1 MTREEQIMKRVKE
14 HYDEAC
20 SLGFEVVAIFLQGSQ
35 NYNCDEY
42 SEEYTS
48 DIDTKCIILP
58 TLDDIVCG
66 FSPYSHTHICANEEH
81 IDIKDIRVMFEMF
94 KKQNSSY
101 IELLFTPY
109 YYVNPKYELL
119 FRELKKLSEAIAR
132 MHPNQAL
139 RAMSGTSM
147 EKLKALEHPYPGT
160 MDKINKY
167 GYDPKQL
174 HHILR
179 INDLITRFV
188 AKEEPYKN
196 ILIPRQVDYLI
207 KVKKGLYSLE
217 EARRI
222 ALETDQDTKRIKTE
236 HITEDEFIDLETK
249 QALDD
254 LKCEFIK
261 QFLTEALETAKN
273 KS

>member
-1 MTREEQIMKRVKE
+1 MTREERIMQRVKE
-14 HYDEAC
+14 HYDEVC
-20 SLGFEVVAIFLQGSQ
+20 SLGKEVVAVFLQGSQ
-35 NYNCDEY
+35 NYEMDEY
-42 SEEYTS
+42 SDEYMS

-66 FSPYSHTHICANEEH
+66 KSPYSSTHVCANDEH

-109 YYVNPKYELL
+109 YFINPKYESL
-119 FRELKKLSEAIAR
+119 FKELHGLSEAISR

-139 RAMSGTSM
+139 RAMAGTSM
-147 EKLKALEHPYPGT
+147 EKFKALEHPYPGT

-179 INDLITRFV
+179 LNDLISRFI
-188 AKEEPYKN
+188 AGEEPYKD
-196 ILIPRQVDYLI
+196 ILIPRNPKYLMQ
-207 KVKKGLYSLE
+207 VKKGLYSLGD
-217 EARRI
+217 ARRI
-222 ALETDQDTKRIKTE
+222 AYETDQATKKLKDENITNVEYIDKVTE
-236 HITEDEFIDLETK
+236 G
-249 QALDD
+249 ALDG
-254 LKCEFIK
+254 LKCKFIK
-261 QFLTEALETAKN
+261 QFLKESL
-273 KS
+273 